1 MRLAIVW
8 ESLTGWKC
16 RKAMYCICVT
26 VSQGICWRLL
36 VKSMFL
42 MLSLQSPNSVVHTD
56 KSSYLCCVHRHKRLT
71 KAEDVVVLALLLPE
85 PCTRTGGCFHVF
97 NTRCCLWLSNVL
109 FVSCRSLN
117 ACMTTTLIRQQDVTY
132 TLPAAFRVKAHVVV
146 LEHGLQLLGL
156 LLNSLTYNY
165 VIQKWWSSEQRQS
178 MCGHHVRPQLC
189 WLCFCFHEKMT
200 WANRSQHYC
209 VCCRAILVWTD
220 VCFCVRRRKTEM
232 QRRKKRGIGRKK

>member
-1 MRLAIVW
+1 MRLASVW

-42 MLSLQSPNSVVHTD
+42 MLSLQSPNSVIHTD
-56 KSSYLCCVHRHKRLT
+56 KSSYLSCVHRHKRLT

-146 LEHGLQLLGL
+146 LEHGLASS
-156 LLNSLTYNY
+156 SLAFFSTAWL
-165 VIQKWWSSEQRQS
+165 IITSSRNGEAPSRD
-178 MCGHHVRPQLC
+178 R
-189 WLCFCFHEKMT
+189 
-200 WANRSQHYC
+200 AC
-209 VCCRAILVWTD
+209 V
-220 VCFCVRRRKTEM
+220 
-232 QRRKKRGIGRKK
+232 GIMFSAVLALFLFSWENDLS